1 MSHVDNPGSARDVA
15 AALRPQ
21 EYGRGRADQIPDPI
35 LEPLWYGLRVIASAD
50 ETEVTLADEEGEPV
64 PDHPDINEALR
75 LATRSAPD
83 GVVVDGYITK
93 MTFEREA
100 ELVPFGAEMP
110 STGQIISKML
120 FGARR
125 NRSQEA
131 IKRLEAQEAAR
142 QFEPGEVANLVVTD
156 LLWLEGASL
165 LDVPL
170 MERKRLLDAIV
181 LGSTLVRPGVHVRPP
196 IDRWIGSWRTQGF
209 PGITFKAANSRYR
222 PGAVSEEWATSP
234 MPRR

>member
-1 MSHVDNPGSARDVA
+1 MSHMDSASSAREIA

-21 EYGRGRADQIPDPI
+21 AFGRGRSDQILDPI

-50 ETEVTLADEEGEPV
+50 ETEVTLADEDGEPV
-64 PDHPDINEALR
+64 LDHPDITEAFR

-100 ELVPFGAEMP
+100 ELVPFGAEVP

-120 FGARR
+120 FGSRR
-125 NRSQEA
+125 NRSAEA

-156 LLWLEGASL
+156 LLWLESASL

-170 MERKRLLDAIV
+170 MERKRLLDAV
-181 LGSTLVRPGVHVRPP
+181 VVGSTLVRAGVHVRPP
-196 IDRWIGSWRTQGF
+196 VDRWIGSWRTQGF

-222 PGAVSEEWATSP
+222 PGQVSEEWATST